1 MTGGRVALTGGI
13 ATGKSYVLNAFAALG
28 VPTIDAD
35 VIARRVLAPGTPGLA
50 AVTARFGLEILN
62 GSHALDRQ
70 RLAAIVFADP
80 DARRHLE
87 AIVHPA
93 VRVAIDEWFATVP
106 AAWALAD
113 IPLLYETGRA
123 AQFDVVIVTTC
134 APATQLARLTAGRG
148 MTPEEARRR
157 IDAQLPLAD
166 KVTRADHVIDTNGS
180 FEETDRQV
188 RVVYNRV
195 EEHFTG
201 RRA

>member
-13 ATGKSYVLNAFAALG
+13 ATGKSYVRNAFAALG

-35 VIARRVLAPGTPGLA
+35 VIAHDVLAPGTPGLA
-50 AVTARFGLEILN
+50 AAIAHFGPEILDA
-62 GSHALDRQ
+62 GGALDRR

-80 DARRHLE
+80 DARRRLE

-93 VRVAIDEWFATVP
+93 VRMAIDDWFATLP

-123 AQFDVVIVTTC
+123 AQFDLVIVTTC
-134 APATQLARLTAGRG
+134 APASQLARLITGRG
-148 MTPEEARRR
+148 MTPEEAGRR
-157 IDAQLPLAD
+157 IAAQLPLAD
-166 KVTRADHVIDTNGS
+166 KVSRADCVIDTDGS
-180 FEETDRQV
+180 FEETDRQI
-188 RVVYNRV
+188 RVVYDCVDER
-195 EEHFTG
+195 FAG

>member
-1 MTGGRVALTGGI
+1 VTGGRVALTGGI
-13 ATGKSYVLNAFAALG
+13 ATGKSYVRSAFAALG

-35 VIARRVLAPGTPGLA
+35 LIARDVLAPGTPGLA
-50 AVTARFGLEILN
+50 AVAAHFGAEILDA
-62 GSHALDRQ
+62 SHALDRQ

-93 VRVAIDEWFATVP
+93 VRAAIEAWFATVP

-123 AQFDVVIVTTC
+123 AQFDLVIVTTC
-134 APATQLARLTAGRG
+134 APATQLARLIAGRG
-148 MTPEEARRR
+148 LTREEAGRR
-157 IDAQLPLAD
+157 IAAQLPLAD
-166 KVTRADHVIDTNGS
+166 KMRRADYVIDTNGS

-188 RVVYNRV
+188 RLVYDRV
-195 EEHFTG
+195 EAGFTG